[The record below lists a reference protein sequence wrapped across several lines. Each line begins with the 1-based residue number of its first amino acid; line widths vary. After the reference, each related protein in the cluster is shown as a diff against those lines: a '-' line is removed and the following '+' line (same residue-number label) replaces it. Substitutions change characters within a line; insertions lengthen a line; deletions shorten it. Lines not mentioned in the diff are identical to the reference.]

1 MKGVPPMLRVLVVDD
16 DPSIRALLE
25 YTLSFEDFDV
35 TSVSDGQAALDHLK
49 FNRPDIVLLD
59 VMMPVIDG
67 IEVAKSIRSDN
78 DLEDVPV
85 IMMSAKTQDMDI
97 MAGWV
102 AGAASYV
109 TKPFDLDL
117 LLQEIHRIT
126 AERRLQVA

>member
-1 MKGVPPMLRVLVVDD
+1 MKGSAAMLRVLVVDD
-16 DPSIRALLE
+16 DPSIRAMLE
-25 YTLSFEDFDV
+25 YTLSFEDFEV
-35 TSVSDGQAALDHLK
+35 TSVSDGKAALDHLK

-67 IEVAKSIRSDN
+67 IEVAKSIRSDS

-85 IMMSAKTQDMDI
+85 IMMSAKTQDTDI

-117 LLQEIHRIT
+117 LLQEIHRVT
-126 AERRLQVA
+126 AERRIQLA